1 MTDLVALEAQFRAL
15 VLDGFDLEDAWRL
28 GSALVDA
35 GHARSLPIAVD
46 IHMGRHQAF
55 HAALPGSTPENDDW
69 IARKRRVA
77 EITGLPSFLV
87 GRRAAAEQVDWAAVR
102 GLSDR
107 EVATHGGA
115 VPIVVRG
122 VGPVGVVT
130 VSGLPQHE
138 DHALAVATIAQVF
151 DIDVP
156 AAGD

>member
-15 VLDGFDLEDAWRL
+15 VLDGFDLDDAWRL
-28 GSALVDA
+28 GSALVAA
-35 GHARSLPIAVD
+35 GRERALPIAID
-46 IHMGRHQAF
+46 IHLGVQQVF

-87 GRRAAAEQVDWAAVR
+87 GRRAAAEQVDWAAAR

-115 VPIVVRG
+115 VPLVVRR
-122 VGPVGVVT
+122 VGPVGVAT

-138 DHALAVATIAQVF
+138 DHALVVATIAQVF
-151 DIDVP
+151 DLDIP
-156 AAGD
+156 PTGD